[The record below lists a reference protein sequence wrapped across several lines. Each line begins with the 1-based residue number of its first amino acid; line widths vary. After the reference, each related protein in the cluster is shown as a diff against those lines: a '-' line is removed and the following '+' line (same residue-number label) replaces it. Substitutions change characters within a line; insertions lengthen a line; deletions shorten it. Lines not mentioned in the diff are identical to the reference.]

1 MAAASEAANTELRQ
15 LLAQSCLWAKDYAC
29 AQEEFRQILQTDPE
43 SASAHILSGEA
54 LDGLGKTSEAIE
66 EFQVAAKLS
75 PHEPSVHFG
84 IGFLYWK
91 LHQYDDAEKEFQ
103 AELANDPNQAQ
114 ALAYL
119 GDIEWKNNHP
129 EKALELLNRAVQ
141 NRKDIRL
148 AYVDLGAVYTQQK
161 QYDEAVAALRHA
173 VELDPAQADA
183 HYRLARLYQ
192 TLGNTAAAQKE
203 LEQVRELHGTAD
215 EGLVGKIATAPPAL
229 NESGGHSP

>member
-1 MAAASEAANTELRQ
+1 M
-15 LLAQSCLWAKDYAC
+15 LAQSCLWSKDYAC

-66 EFQVAAKLS
+66 EFRLAAKIA
-75 PHEPSVHFG
+75 PREPSVHFG
-84 IGFLYWK
+84 IGFLHWK

-141 NRKDIRL
+141 SRIDIRL

-161 QYDEAVAALRHA
+161 KYDEAVAALLHA

-183 HYRLARLYQ
+183 HYRLGRLYQ
-192 TLGNTAAAQKE
+192 ALGNTAAAQKE
-203 LEQVRELHGTAD
+203 LEKVRELHGSAD
-215 EGLVGKIATAPPAL
+215 EGLVGKIAPAPPAL
-229 NESGGHSP
+229 NESEGHSQ